1 MCGMCGE
8 VCVEVYVCE
17 VSVRCEV
24 HVCGVCEVEW
34 VGLCMLAGMLASCT
48 LVKYLP

>member
-1 MCGMCGE
+1 MCGVCGK

-24 HVCGVCEVEW
+24 HVCGVRWNGW
-34 VGLCMLAGMLASCT
+34 VCVCWRGCLH
-48 LVKYLP
+48 LVH